1 MIKGIYTSGSGMLP
15 RVLKQE
21 VFANNMAN
29 ANTVGYKKDE
39 VFLHQL
45 ENAKHKAGLI
55 TDLDWEIPMVD
66 DVYIDFGQ
74 GQLHQTNQPLDV
86 ALEGDGFFVVDTPQG
101 ERYSRN
107 GAFSMTADGTLID
120 SNGNSVL
127 SDGGP
132 IIIAGDEI
140 SIAKDGGIF
149 VDGAEVARIRV
160 VDFEKPYS
168 LRKVD
173 DGYFMPEDEAVI
185 PETAADINL
194 RQGYVETSNVNII
207 ENMVDMLVSFRAYQ
221 AGQKAINAQD
231 ETLDKA
237 VNDLGR
243 VR

>member
-29 ANTVGYKKDE
+29 VNTVGYKKDN

-45 ENAKHKAGLI
+45 ENAKQKAGLV

-74 GQLHQTNQPLDV
+74 GQLRQTNQPLDI
-86 ALEGDGFFVVDTPQG
+86 ALEGEGFFVVDTPDG

-107 GAFSMTADGTLID
+107 GAFSLTAEGTLID
-120 SNGNSVL
+120 GNSNSVM
-127 SDGGP
+127 SDAGP
-132 IIIAGDEI
+132 ITIAGDEI
-140 SIAKDGGIF
+140 SFSNDGGVF
-149 VDGAEVARIRV
+149 VDGAEAGRIRV
-160 VDFEKPYS
+160 VNFEQPYN
-168 LRKVD
+168 LRKVN
-173 DGYFMPEDEAVI
+173 DGYFMPEDESVL
-185 PETAADINL
+185 PEAATDFSI
-194 RQGYVETSNVNII
+194 RQGYVEASNVNII
-207 ENMVDMLVSFRAYQ
+207 QNMVDMLVSFRAYQ
-221 AGQKAINAQD
+221 SGQKAIQAQD